1 MQYVLYIEIFS
12 LFYARNKQAIN
23 IVKTMVCDKALKFDN
38 IWQFGNISDK
48 NIYISYVKIFLRNI
62 CFSGIGQYRVSSY

>member
-12 LFYARNKQAIN
+12 LFYPRNKQAIN
-23 IVKTMVCDKALKFDN
+23 IVKTMVYDKALKFDN

-48 NIYISYVKIFLRNI
+48 NVM
-62 CFSGIGQYRVSSY
+62 